1 MVCGDDGKRFKTRSS
16 ETVKLIDLL
25 DEAKRKMRDQL
36 QARVEEGKL
45 PVALSY
51 TLYTYYQLTLSLPFI
66 SALLLPSFTTGKS
79 PLQGLELDA
88 AAQIIGY
95 GAVKYFDLKQHP
107 STNYVFSYDR

>member
-1 MVCGDDGKRFKTRSS
+1 MVFDAARAAGWVGANQRLDHVGFGVVCGDDGKRFKTRSS

-36 QARVEEGKL
+36 QARVEEGK
-45 PVALSY
+45 
-51 TLYTYYQLTLSLPFI
+51 
-66 SALLLPSFTTGKS
+66 S